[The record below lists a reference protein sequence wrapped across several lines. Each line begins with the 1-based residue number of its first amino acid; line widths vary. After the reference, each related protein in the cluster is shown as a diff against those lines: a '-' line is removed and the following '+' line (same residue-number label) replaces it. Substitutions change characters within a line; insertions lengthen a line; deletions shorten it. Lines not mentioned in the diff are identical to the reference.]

1 MVARVVDIENKLQ
14 SSKGL
19 WVKALDSTWE
29 IVSSRLDDA
38 GPLERIFHMLV
49 ERHASHDKGLELA
62 DEMRRGL
69 LKVALADSVR
79 AFSSEKSDPDM
90 LGVCIPANILDQ
102 TQLEN
107 FRIMCIEDGTIGH
120 LEVSRIR
127 Y

>member
-62 DEMRRGL
+62 DEM
-69 LKVALADSVR
+69 
-79 AFSSEKSDPDM
+79 
-90 LGVCIPANILDQ
+90 
-102 TQLEN
+102 
-107 FRIMCIEDGTIGH
+107 
-120 LEVSRIR
+120 
-127 Y
+127 

>member
-14 SSKGL
+14 GSQGL
-19 WVKALDSTWE
+19 WVKALDFTWE

-38 GPLERIFHMLV
+38 SPLERIFHMLV

-69 LKVALADSVR
+69 LKVSLADSVR
-79 AFSSEKSDPDM
+79 AFSSEKSDPYM
-90 LGVCIPANILDQ
+90 LSVCIPANILDQ
-102 TQLEN
+102 TQLAN
-107 FRIMCIEDGTIGH
+107 FRIMCINDGTIGH
-120 LEVSRIR
+120 LEVSRLR

>member
-14 SSKGL
+14 GSQVL

-38 GPLERIFHMLV
+38 GPLERIFYMLV
-49 ERHASHDKGLELA
+49 GRHASHDKGLA

-90 LGVCIPANILDQ
+90 LGVCIPPNILDH

-107 FRIMCIEDGTIGH
+107 FRIMCINDGTIGH